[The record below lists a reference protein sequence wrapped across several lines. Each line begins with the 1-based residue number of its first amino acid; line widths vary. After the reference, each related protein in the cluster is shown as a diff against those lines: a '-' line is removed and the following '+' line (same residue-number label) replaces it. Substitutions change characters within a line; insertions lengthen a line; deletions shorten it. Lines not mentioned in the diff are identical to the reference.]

1 MSTTFKT
8 YCALAAAVL
17 LAFCA
22 TAAFASEEPENI
34 TVIGEFLK
42 QSPLSDAE
50 QRGVLD
56 AVKSFPN
63 QNEWVMFGDGSVYS
77 MVLRPIQQDTRE
89 NVRVKLEELARNAA
103 ALRVRYLLYL
113 RASPP
118 ERRGA
123 YRDEEALASA
133 LAIWDEESGKKLVLK
148 SSATNSSGK
157 WAFSIAVAPDDSFG
171 ELSRRVEAM
180 EAAERRT
187 LDLAYCG
194 IIYPKAREMYEGKRY
209 ADALIFYR
217 ELHKLKWARP
227 DSYLEAADCFL
238 KTGLAEDAKKL
249 VAETINELG
258 GEMDSKSMEFAGDL
272 LFDLGDE
279 AGAIGAYRAA
289 AEKMRNEP

>member
-1 MSTTFKT
+1 MSTTCKI
-8 YCALAAAVL
+8 YCALAAAVFL
-17 LAFCA
+17 VLCA
-22 TAAFASEEPENI
+22 AAAFASEEPENI
-34 TVIGEFLK
+34 TVIGGFLK
-42 QSPLSDAE
+42 KSPLSDAE
-50 QRGVLD
+50 QRRVLD
-56 AVKSFPN
+56 AVKLFPN

-77 MVLRPIQQDTRE
+77 MVLRPIQQDSRE
-89 NVRVKLEELARNAA
+89 NVRIKLDELARNAA

-123 YRDEEALASA
+123 YKDEDALASA
-133 LAIWDEESGKKLVLK
+133 LAAWDEGSGKKLAMR

-171 ELSRRVEAM
+171 ELSRRVETM
-180 EAAERRT
+180 EEAEART

-194 IIYPKAREMYEGKRY
+194 IIYPKARAMYEEKRY
-209 ADALIFYR
+209 KDALLFYR

-227 DSYLEAADCFL
+227 DSYLEAADCFV

-249 VAETINELG
+249 VTETINELG

-272 LFDLGDE
+272 LFELGDE
-279 AGAIGAYRAA
+279 TGAIEAYRAS
-289 AEKMRNEP
+289 AEKMRGEL

>member
-1 MSTTFKT
+1 MSKTFKT
-8 YCALAAAVL
+8 CCALAAAVFFAL
-17 LAFCA
+17 CA
-22 TAAFASEEPENI
+22 AAAFASEEPENI

-42 QSPLSDAE
+42 ASPLSETE
-50 QRGVLD
+50 QRSVLD
-56 AVKSFPN
+56 AVKLFPN
-63 QNEWVMFGDGSVYS
+63 QNEWVMFGDGRVYS

-89 NVRVKLEELARNAA
+89 NVRIKLEELARNAA

-118 ERRGA
+118 ERRSA
-123 YRDEEALASA
+123 YKNEDALASA
-133 LAIWDEESGKKLVLK
+133 LAAWDEENGKKLALR

-171 ELSRRVEAM
+171 DLSRRVEAI
-180 EAAERRT
+180 EARA

-194 IIYPKAREMYEGKRY
+194 IIYPKARAMYGEKRY
-209 ADALIFYR
+209 KDALIFYR
-217 ELHKLKWARP
+217 ELHNLKWARP

-238 KTGLAEDAKKL
+238 ETGLADDAKKL
-249 VAETINELG
+249 VTETVNELG

-272 LFDLGDE
+272 LFELGDE
-279 AGAIGAYRAA
+279 TGAIEAYRAS